1 MLGDRRLFR
10 KVKPR
15 KTVKDLKI
23 FVLVQVLYIAPH
35 LIKLTHEFV
44 VSGADEQLRP
54 ALELL
59 GPLPRLRKNES
70 VNAPA
75 KLMEAIHH
83 FTGLARRNVH
93 LKHAKKTPGSTERRR
108 YNKLFLHP
116 ANRAACPTSS
126 TCTPAK
132 ALIKFAD
139 DKSSEF
145 C

>member
-70 VNAPA
+70 VNATA
-75 KLMEAIHH
+75 KLMEAIP
-83 FTGLARRNVH
+83 TQPSG
-93 LKHAKKTPGSTERRR
+93 HATRHRT
-108 YNKLFLHP
+108 FLW
-116 ANRAACPTSS
+116 T
-126 TCTPAK
+126 
-132 ALIKFAD
+132 
-139 DKSSEF
+139 
-145 C
+145 